1 MEIEHLNPDVV
12 YEPPWKFTQAVKVRN
27 AGTLLFLSGIVAF
40 DQDGNI
46 ARGDIVIGQLLRR
59 HANQLNGE
67 ELLAAVILSSGL
79 GVTVFLLFGVIRDR
93 AVGRWHEATSGGS

>member
-1 MEIEHLNPDVV
+1 VIG
-12 YEPPWKFTQAVKVRN
+12 A
-27 AGTLLFLSGIVAF
+27 IVGDF
-40 DQDGNI
+40 FF
-46 ARGDIVIGQLLRR
+46 ARGDIGIGQLLRR